1 VPIGTVVIDDIMQFY
16 IPTAFTPNNDGLN
29 DVLKLEGADIDPER
43 FSFQIFN
50 RSGEPVF
57 VTNNPGDV
65 WTGEV
70 LDGDYYAPN
79 GAYNWTAIVVSEST
93 GEKKELNGSIIIT
106 R

>member
-1 VPIGTVVIDDIMQFY
+1 
-16 IPTAFTPNNDGLN
+16 TPNNDGLN
-29 DVLKLEGADIDPER
+29 DVLRLEGADIDPTR

-50 RSGEPVF
+50 RFGEQVF
-57 VTNNPGDV
+57 VTNDPSDA

-70 LDGDYYAPN
+70 MGGEYYAPN
-79 GAYNWTAIVVSEST
+79 GAYNWMAIVVSQST